1 MFNVI
6 LIHGASILVY
16 IKVMII
22 EEVMAVIP
30 IRTFVGVNIVVNI
43 GTHHVLFPCGN
54 VKRVSDSDLSG
65 YCRTFRNG

>member
-6 LIHGASILVY
+6 FILGASILIN
-16 IKVMII
+16 IKVTILEIVLTVVLICPGIGII
-22 EEVMAVIP
+22 
-30 IRTFVGVNIVVNI
+30 IVVNI

>member
-43 GTHHVLFPCGN
+43 GTQHMFFTSRN
-54 VKRVSDSDLSG
+54 IKRISLADFCSYRLTAGD
-65 YCRTFRNG
+65 R